1 MIATDGFT
9 YEKRSAIDKATPQI
23 AIHFLP
29 LCRCI
34 MEWFKTKR
42 SSPTTGAALLRRV
55 PARSLV
61 SFAFTRTPPVF
72 VSVRSHAC
80 SQRRFDTQPFPQEP
94 DKPVEGKDG
103 AAVACVFACCSQ
115 TFAVRSVT
123 VLRLLR
129 SQPGTSASTSR
140 PRRYTDTICISR
152 LRDSSSNAR
161 RNLFTGDCGQGG

>member
-1 MIATDGFT
+1 
-9 YEKRSAIDKATPQI
+9 
-23 AIHFLP
+23 
-29 LCRCI
+29 

-42 SSPTTGAALLRRV
+42 SSPTTGAALLRQV
-55 PARSLV
+55 PARLLV

-103 AAVACVFACCSQ
+103 AAVACVFACCSR

-129 SQPGTSASTSR
+129 SQPRHLSLDITPTPLYR
-140 PRRYTDTICISR
+140 HNLHLPPER
-152 LRDSSSNAR
+152 LIK
-161 RNLFTGDCGQGG
+161 